1 MSSTTS
7 VKLFAPASAGGS
19 IQTPNSG
26 VVFVASDGTVS
37 VQAQDVAALIAA
49 GFQFAV
55 TAHRQYNTPGA
66 PAIASANNIVS
77 SVALS
82 TGSLT
87 IAAQPDVARQ
97 LAVVVN
103 SGTVSLSSGLVT
115 LVYAAN
121 DGTTVTDS
129 LGFATIVAN
138 NQQTLTTSKGVEHLI
153 SATTSAVVGGA
164 SPGVQIGT
172 NATLALPV
180 DPRFVD
186 FAVTKETKVTPTAGT
201 LGLSVPADETVGTV
215 TASGGLIAPTT
226 APNGTTQLSFGY
238 SYTYPG

>member
-129 LGFATIVAN
+129 LGFATI
-138 NQQTLTTSKGVEHLI
+138 
-153 SATTSAVVGGA
+153 
-164 SPGVQIGT
+164 GT